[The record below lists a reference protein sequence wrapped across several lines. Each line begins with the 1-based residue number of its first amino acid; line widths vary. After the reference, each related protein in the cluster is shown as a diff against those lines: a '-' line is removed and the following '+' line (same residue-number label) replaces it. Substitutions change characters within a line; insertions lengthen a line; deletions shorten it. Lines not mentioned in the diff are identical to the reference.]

1 MKKLLSISVVSIL
14 LDQILKLIITS
25 NIDLNTSIKVIN
37 NFFYITNVN
46 NYGAAWSILN
56 GNRLFLIIIGI
67 TTLIFLYIIFL
78 KNKKLNKSEIITYGL
93 LIGGIIGNLI
103 DRIIYGYVIDYLDFY
118 ILNYDYPVFNFADI
132 CIVISIIS
140 LIYLTLKGGVYDNS
154 K

>member
-1 MKKLLSISVVSIL
+1 MKKLLLISVVSIL
-14 LDQILKLIITS
+14 LDQIIKLLITS
-25 NIDLNTSIKVIN
+25 NINLNTSIEVIN

-56 GNRLFLIIIGI
+56 GNRWFLIIIGI
-67 TTLIFLYIIFL
+67 ATLIFLYIIFL

-118 ILNYDYPVFNFADI
+118 VLNYDYPVFNFADI

-140 LIYLTLKGGVYDNS
+140 LIYLNLKGGVYDNS